1 MKSVQDNGNGIV
13 KTEHATFDI
22 QDTGLLDR
30 KEAKMQFKRQM
41 FLKPNV

>member
-1 MKSVQDNGNGIV
+1 MKGVQGNGDGIA
-13 KTEHATFDI
+13 KTGHATFDI
-22 QDTGLLDR
+22 QDTALLDR

>member
-1 MKSVQDNGNGIV
+1 MKSVQGNGDAIV
-13 KTEHATFDI
+13 KTGLATFDI

-30 KEAKMQFKRQM
+30 KEAGRQFKWRM